1 VPTAAGHATALEAT
15 KSTITRYSWSW
26 LKNKAS
32 GAVSS
37 LSTPLLDTADA
48 AAVMLM
54 RGEQNYEI
62 LVFLKPQ
69 RYPLQQDT
77 V

>member
-1 VPTAAGHATALEAT
+1 
-15 KSTITRYSWSW
+15 
-26 LKNKAS
+26 
-32 GAVSS
+32 VSS